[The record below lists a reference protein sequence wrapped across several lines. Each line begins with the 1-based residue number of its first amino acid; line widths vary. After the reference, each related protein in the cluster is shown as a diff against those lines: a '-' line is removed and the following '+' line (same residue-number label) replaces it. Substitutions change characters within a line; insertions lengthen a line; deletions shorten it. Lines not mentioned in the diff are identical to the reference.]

1 MKKLLFII
9 VAVLFMNCEKE
20 PSVVVEENNQTLLTG
35 NWNFNYKVVNG
46 EEIGDGCDKQTIMRF
61 NDNPTLLKRYYDF
74 MDKECKEFPERD
86 IDVDSDSK
94 YIWIDGWKYEYSVSE
109 SSLIMW
115 YTTYNPDG
123 SSIDVKEVW
132 RRFY

>member
-9 VAVLFMNCEKE
+9 VAILFMNCEKE
-20 PSVVVEENNQTLLTG
+20 PSVVIENNQALLTG
-35 NWNFNYKVVNG
+35 NWRFDYIVSNG

-61 NDNPTLLKRYYDF
+61 NDNPTLIKRYYDF
-74 MDKECKEFPERD
+74 MAKECKEFPERS

>member
-1 MKKLLFII
+1 MRKLLFII

-20 PSVVVEENNQTLLTG
+20 PSVVIENNQALLTG
-35 NWNFNYKVVNG
+35 NWNFKYKVVNG
-46 EEIGDGCDKQTIMRF
+46 EEIGDGCDKKTIMRF
-61 NDNPTLLKRYYDF
+61 NDNPTLIKVYYDF
-74 MDKECKEFPERD
+74 MNKRCEEFPERS
-86 IDVDSDSK
+86 IDVDSDNK

-123 SSIDVKEVW
+123 SSIDVKEFW